1 MSKTPNQKLLAR
13 AKAKGYQRGA
23 QKKKDEIRNRHK
35 HVDKVKK
42 NQNRIL
48 DRYLL

>member
-1 MSKTPNQKLLAR
+1 MSKIPDLELLDR

-23 QKKKDEIRNRHK
+23 QKEKGEVRNRHK
-35 HVDKVKK
+35 HVVKVKK
-42 NQNRIL
+42 NQNWTL